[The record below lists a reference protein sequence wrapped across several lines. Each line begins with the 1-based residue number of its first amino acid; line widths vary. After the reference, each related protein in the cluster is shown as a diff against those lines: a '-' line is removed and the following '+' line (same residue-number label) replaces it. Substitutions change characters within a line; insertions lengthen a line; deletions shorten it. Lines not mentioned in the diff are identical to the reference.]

1 MFFNDFFNQALVC
14 KDNEPRYGRTSTRGF
29 FSTVRVVSFT
39 TYMLSINLLKHLLVK
54 SSGEPFFKKMSFRQA
69 NSLCNLVQLEQIL

>member
-14 KDNEPRYGRTSTRGF
+14 KDIEPMYGRTSTRDF

-39 TYMLSINLLKHLLVK
+39 TYMLSINLSKHLLVK
-54 SSGEPFFKKMSFRQA
+54 SSG
-69 NSLCNLVQLEQIL
+69 